1 MKFAFA
7 LAATVFTIGNVSA
20 QTTLEAPEV
29 VVFYLNTNAAS
40 DACSPVEYT
49 YVDNKITP
57 DLNMAMFDHN
67 IEEIQWTTSDGAPSR
82 KLRAGE
88 ERELNPTCD
97 WCRPIYGRALCNV
110 LYNCGFRRRL
120 QGGSTLT
127 EVQKAELA
135 ASLKASCEENLAFA
149 ASRPTISAA
158 CAAGLAGAEC
168 FVQYV

>member
-7 LAATVFTIGNVSA
+7 VAATVLTIGNVSA
-20 QTTLEAPEV
+20 QTPVDAPEV
-29 VVFYLNTNAAS
+29 VVFYLNTNAAA
-40 DACSPVEYT
+40 DACNPVEFT

-57 DLNMAMFDHN
+57 DFDMVLYESN
-67 IEEIQWTTSDGAPSR
+67 IDGTQWATSDGAPSR
-82 KLRAGE
+82 KLRGGE
-88 ERELNPTCD
+88 ERELNATCD
-97 WCRPIYGRALCNV
+97 WCRPLYGRALCNAM
-110 LYNCGFRRRL
+110 YNCGFRRRL

-127 EVQKAELA
+127 EAQKAELA
-135 ASLKASCEENLAFA
+135 ASLKAACEENLAFA